1 MKRQLKYKHTNI
13 GSFDNLSHKGSIII
27 DGKRIRIKVVP
38 DPNKQTKNEYV
49 IRARREDLL
58 AAEFYYPGWDEDRDM
73 LPLISFKGLKNVF

>member
-13 GSFDNLSHKGSIII
+13 GNFDDLSHKGSIII

-38 DPNKQTKNEYV
+38 DPNKQGKNHFV
-49 IRARREDLL
+49 IRARREDLS

-73 LPLISFKGLKNVF
+73 RPLISFKGLKSVV